1 MLPAS
6 GPIERVCVVLGKV
19 QPFGQM
25 LSVAVFVLTARLLD
39 EVFLSIIVPAVAK
52 A

>member
-1 MLPAS
+1 MSFWLS
-6 GPIERVCVVLGKV
+6 VWVLEGSV

-25 LSVAVFVLTARLLD
+25 LSVAVFVLTAGLLD
-39 EVFLSIIVPAVAK
+39 EVFLSIIVPAVAR